1 MKPLSDGSSETK
13 RFVRTL
19 LTIFVRTI
27 WIDFCTYSLFVA
39 MRERVQG
46 RFTSSKPDYISLN
59 DLNHITMA
67 DSKVESV
74 QTFGRKVLIGH
85 IAFSPVWLLLGSL
98 F

>member
-1 MKPLSDGSSETK
+1 M
-13 RFVRTL
+13 
-19 LTIFVRTI
+19 
-27 WIDFCTYSLFVA
+27 
-39 MRERVQG
+39 QG

-74 QTFGRKVLIGH
+74 QTFGRKVLIGPV
-85 IAFSPVWLLLGSL
+85 AFSPVVLLLGSL